1 MIRERHKKAQSSN
14 LGSYLTLGACVLAL
28 GAFVV
33 SAVMGGGTKDLKSN
47 GCLGDGLPGFST
59 ALVSDTSPPLWNEM
73 QKRSM
78 LEYFSLLFD
87 DRLRPNEKFTIY
99 ATSGKDWS
107 NVPMVKVALCKPVQ
121 DGQQAVEA
129 GGKDLAEPYLKNR
142 DKLVFKKLYQPGI
155 EAMLN
160 IRPDSTDVMRDS
172 PILEMTGAMSRIAD
186 MTGKPFS
193 RLVLISDLIVNS
205 DGVTFCYKPEQRIP
219 SYEKFTQ
226 SPHWRRLKPSPF
238 TGVEVEVLL
247 LERSQKLHCTTDEL
261 EDFFKAYFLKN
272 GAKSAKFIRLREGI

>member
-14 LGSYLTLGACVLAL
+14 LGAYLTLGACVLAL

-33 SAVMGGGTKDLKSN
+33 SAVMGSGTKELKAN
-47 GCLGDGLPGFST
+47 GCLGDGRAGSST
-59 ALVSDTSPPLWNEM
+59 AVVSDTSPPLWNDM

-78 LEYFSLLFD
+78 LEYFSLLFE
-87 DRLRPNEKFTIY
+87 RLNGNEKFTIY
-99 ATSGKDWS
+99 ATKGGDWS
-107 NVPMVKVALCKPVQ
+107 NVPIKKLSMCKPVQ

-142 DKLVFKKLYQPGI
+142 DKLVFKKFYQPGI
-155 EAMLN
+155 ETMLN
-160 IRPDSTDVMRDS
+160 VTPGSTDVMRDS
-172 PILEMTGAMSRIAD
+172 PILELTGAMSRIAD

-193 RLVLISDLIVNS
+193 RLVLISDLIQNS
-205 DGVTFCYKPEQRIP
+205 DGVTFCYRDARIP

-238 TGVEVEVLL
+238 RGVEVEVLL
-247 LERSQKLHCTTDEL
+247 LERSQTLSCTTNEL
-261 EDFFKAYFLKN
+261 EDFWKAYFLKN